1 MKKSWLSAVAA
12 SACILAACAAS
23 GPHVDAFN
31 RAQKAYNEGKDDK
44 AIAEALEALKI
55 QPDYKPAIEF
65 LNKTFDDVIQAKND
79 TIAMFKKRDDPNPK
93 RWDKI
98 VFMEEQKAE
107 YAKQIK
113 LIARR
118 NDKIKL
124 SVDFD
129 PKSLQVARD
138 SAAAS
143 HYAAGLEQMNE
154 RGKPAQQVAAIHFR
168 KAFTYH
174 PDYED
179 SKMLYEE
186 CKKKGTIRVAV
197 DKFTNDYSG
206 RMDAALISELQKNK
220 EASEFLQ
227 FLTRSEID
235 RILEEQTLSSS
246 ADFKDSE
253 GEELMGKLRS
263 AEFLIAGSI
272 EKYVCSDDE
281 KDIERDRQEKENS
294 ARVKVGSHRECER
307 LKNGR
312 DRCYDVADYDNVYA
326 TIVTDSVTK
335 KASTSGFIQ
344 ILDFAT
350 GEIKKKADVR
360 VGVLTS
366 DIVAACFGDPRAY
379 KPICKRTEVTLRPCS
394 EMQDQMTK
402 DFVRKAVKEITDF
415 TKNFSNSR

>member
-1 MKKSWLSAVAA
+1 MKRVWLSAIAA
-12 SACILAACAAS
+12 SACILVACAAS

-31 RAQKAYNEGKDDK
+31 RAQKAYNDGKDDK

-55 QPDYKPAIEF
+55 KPDYKPAIEF
-65 LNKTFDDVIQAKND
+65 LNKTFDDVIAAKND
-79 TIAMFKKRDDPNPK
+79 TIATFKKRNDPNPK

-98 VFMEEQKAE
+98 VFMEEQKAD
-107 YAKQIK
+107 YAKQLK

-118 NDKIKL
+118 NDKLKL
-124 SVDFD
+124 SVEVD
-129 PKSLQVARD
+129 PNDLKVARD

-154 RGKPAQQVAAIHFR
+154 RGKPAQQAAAVHFR

-186 CKKKGTIRVAV
+186 CKKRGTIRVAV
-197 DKFTNDYSG
+197 DPFKNDYSG
-206 RMDAALISELQKNK
+206 RMDAALIAELQKNK

-227 FLTRSEID
+227 FLTRSEMD

-263 AEFLIAGSI
+263 AEYLIAGSI
-272 EKYVCSDDE
+272 EKYVCSDNE
-281 KDIERDRQEKENS
+281 NDIERDREEKENS

-312 DRCYDVADYDNVYA
+312 DRCYDVSDYDNVYA
-326 TIVTDSVTK
+326 TIVTDSLTK
-335 KASTSGFIQ
+335 KASTSGTIQ

-360 VGVLTS
+360 VGVMS
-366 DIVAACFGDPRAY
+366 SGIVAGCSGDPRAF
-379 KPICKRTEVTLRPCS
+379 KPVCKHTTVTLRDCH
-394 EMQDQMTK
+394 EMADQMTV
-402 DFVRKAVKEITDF
+402 DFARKSVKEIVDF
-415 TKNFSNSR
+415 TNSFKKK

>member
-1 MKKSWLSAVAA
+1 MKKVWLSAIAA
-12 SACILAACAAS
+12 ATFVLVSCAAS

-31 RAQKAYNEGKDDK
+31 RAQKAYNDGKDDK
-44 AIAEALEALKI
+44 AIEEALASLKI
-55 QPDYKPAIEF
+55 KPDYKPAIEF
-65 LNKTFDDVIQAKND
+65 LNKTFDDVIAAKND

-98 VFMEEQKAE
+98 VYMEEQKAD
-107 YAKQIK
+107 YAKQLK

-124 SVDFD
+124 SVEVD
-129 PKSLQVARD
+129 PNDIKVARD

-143 HYAAGLEQMNE
+143 HYAAGLEKMNE
-154 RGKPAQQVAAIHFR
+154 RGKGAQQAAAIHFR

-174 PDYED
+174 ADYED
-179 SKMLYEE
+179 SKQLYEE

-197 DKFTNDYSG
+197 DKFNNDYSG
-206 RMDAALISELQKNK
+206 RMDAALIAELQKNK

-246 ADFKDSE
+246 ADFQNSE
-253 GEELMGKLRS
+253 GEEMMGKLRS
-263 AEFLIAGSI
+263 AEYLIAGSI

-281 KDIERDRQEKENS
+281 RAVERDREEKENS
-294 ARVKVGSHRECER
+294 ARVKVGSHQECETM
-307 LKNGR
+307 KNGKR
-312 DRCYDVADYDNVYA
+312 RCYNVNDYDNVYA
-326 TIVTDSVTK
+326 TIITDSLTK
-335 KASTSGFIQ
+335 KASTSGAIQ

-360 VGVLTS
+360 VGVMS
-366 DIVAACFGDPRAY
+366 SGIVAGCSGDPRAF
-379 KPICKRTEVTLRPCS
+379 KPICKHTEITLKPCS
-394 EMQDQMTK
+394 DMADQMTV
-402 DFVRKAVKEITDF
+402 DFARKAVKEIIQF
-415 TKNFSNSR
+415 TKAFTK